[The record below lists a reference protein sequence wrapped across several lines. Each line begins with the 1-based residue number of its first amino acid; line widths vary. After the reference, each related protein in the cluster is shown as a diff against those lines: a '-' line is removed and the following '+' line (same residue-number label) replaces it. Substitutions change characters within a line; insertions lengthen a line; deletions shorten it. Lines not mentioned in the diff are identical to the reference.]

1 MCVCVV
7 HRGSN
12 PSAAEVLKEEEM
24 QEDAEE
30 DSGAHCGANDH
41 EALTVFIVA
50 MVLAVDVRQIYH
62 QYFEETAQKNMPLAK
77 AMKKH
82 ARVHCIAGIGA
93 ASREVMAAACVLG
106 CDVVVCDDNT
116 NTTSLQ
122 KDFTQWVQEQHVSSD
137 VASLSRQKLRGNDE
151 EASDNEPIDE
161 DDMESFAIKEPE
173 EKSSDEDDT
182 PLARLQ
188 KKPKEARHTGGGKVA
203 QAERIAA
210 QDKKDKLLRR
220 NEKEALLKGIAAKDM
235 LLQRHAAA
243 TAAAKK
249 RKKTTVGKNS
259 SSEEEWEEEDPAAT
273 KQKKT
278 KAPKPRRSDGDS
290 SDGDNSDEAFQ
301 SIKPKYPKKT
311 AHKAG

>member
-1 MCVCVV
+1 MCVV
-7 HRGSN
+7 HRGSS
-12 PSAAEVLKEEEM
+12 PSASDVLKEEEI

-30 DSGAHCGANDH
+30 NSGAHSGANDH

-116 NTTSLQ
+116 NTTRSQ
-122 KDFTQWVQEQHVSSD
+122 RDFTQWVQEQRGSDD
-137 VASLSRQKLRGNDE
+137 VASLSRKLRGIDD

-203 QAERIAA
+203 QAVR
-210 QDKKDKLLRR
+210 
-220 NEKEALLKGIAAKDM
+220 IAAKDKKNRNEKAAAKDT

-249 RKKTTVGKNS
+249 RKKTTVGNNS
-259 SSEEEWEEEDPAAT
+259 SSEEEWVGEDPAAT

>member
-1 MCVCVV
+1 MPIRVMQVGVSVCVCVV

-12 PSAAEVLKEEEM
+12 PSAAEVLKEEEV

-30 DSGAHCGANDH
+30 DGGAHCGANDH

-116 NTTSLQ
+116 NTTRLQ
-122 KDFTQWVQEQHVSSD
+122 RDFTQWVQEQRGSDD
-137 VASLSRQKLRGNDE
+137 VASLSRKLRGISSTGKSTED

-161 DDMESFAIKEPE
+161 DDMESF
-173 EKSSDEDDT
+173 
-182 PLARLQ
+182 
-188 KKPKEARHTGGGKVA
+188 
-203 QAERIAA
+203 
-210 QDKKDKLLRR
+210 
-220 NEKEALLKGIAAKDM
+220 
-235 LLQRHAAA
+235 
-243 TAAAKK
+243 
-249 RKKTTVGKNS
+249 
-259 SSEEEWEEEDPAAT
+259 
-273 KQKKT
+273 
-278 KAPKPRRSDGDS
+278 
-290 SDGDNSDEAFQ
+290 
-301 SIKPKYPKKT
+301 
-311 AHKAG
+311 